1 MTVQV
6 GQKKI
11 FMVKRAKYFAAGELF
26 CANEVETVGVF
37 SFSDQSIVTN

>member
-11 FMVKRAKYFAAGELF
+11 FMVKRAKYFAAGEFF
-26 CANEVETVGVF
+26 CANEVETLVF
-37 SFSDQSIVTN
+37 SFSDQSIETN